1 LGELGSLIWGNGT
14 MTAKSPTGR
23 FGIFFGLKR
32 RPSSNFQNNQD
43 LPPFYHEG
51 AEIEDPFAA
60 HYVPSPVD
68 VSSSP
73 SRNQSASG
81 LEHGTM
87 DPDPPPPKYAQ
98 LILVLVLWTL

>member
-1 LGELGSLIWGNGT
+1 MS
-14 MTAKSPTGR
+14 AKSPTGR

-43 LPPFYHEG
+43 PLPPFYNEG
-51 AEIEDPFAA
+51 AESEDPFAA

-68 VSSSP
+68 MSSSP
-73 SRNQSASG
+73 SRNQTASE
-81 LEHGTM
+81 LEHAIM

-98 LILVLVLWTL
+98 LILVLVL